1 MRDGRV
7 FNWRVGV
14 MVVILLGFILYPFRD
29 LFTVYENL
37 QGKMRVNEQLNLYI
51 TRVEASSLSKDTF
64 HFYLYDAR
72 KSPEA
77 FMSHIKNI
85 KPVMVTND
93 DKATVTVKDGEI
105 YLHVRGNV
113 YSFNTVG
120 YDVHIHLDRSP
131 Y

>member
-1 MRDGRV
+1 
-7 FNWRVGV
+7 

-29 LFTVYENL
+29 LITVYENL

-77 FMSHIKNI
+77 FMSHIKDI

-93 DKATVTVKDGEI
+93 DKATATVKDGEI

>member
-1 MRDGRV
+1 MHDGRD

-51 TRVEASSLSKDTF
+51 IQVEASSLSKDTF

-72 KSPEA
+72 KSTEE
-77 FMSHIKNI
+77 FMSHLSDI
-85 KPVMVTND
+85 KPVMITND
-93 DKATVTVKDGEI
+93 AKATATVTNGEI
-105 YLHVRGNV
+105 YLRVRGNI
-113 YSFNTVG
+113 YAFTAVG
-120 YDVHIHLDRSP
+120 FDVPIHLDRSAD
-131 Y
+131 

>member
-37 QGKMRVNEQLNLYI
+37 QGKMKVNEQLNLYI

-72 KSPEA
+72 KSTEE
-77 FMSHIKNI
+77 FMSHLSDI
-85 KPVMVTND
+85 KPVMITND
-93 DKATVTVKDGEI
+93 AKATATVTNGDI
-105 YLHVRGNV
+105 YLRVRGNI
-113 YSFNTVG
+113 YSFTTVG
-120 YDVHIHLDRSP
+120 FDVRIYLDRSP